1 MKSSLLWRM
10 IFLTVCAIVLLYLI
24 LPILIIVPMSFSG
37 TRFLTFPPPS
47 LSLRWYQEYVGSSTW
62 MQATRVTLT
71 VALATVAIATP
82 LGVAAA
88 YAISRS
94 RLKLMRAIHM
104 TLLLPLV
111 VPIIIAAVGI
121 FFVYARIGLVA
132 TLSGLILANVM
143 LGLPYVIISVVAGL
157 QSFDETQEMV
167 ARSLGMNR
175 WRSFFAV
182 TLPQIRSSVVAG
194 AIFAFISAVDET
206 IIALFISGG
215 QYQPLTKRMFTA
227 LRDEIDPT
235 IAAISTLLTAVSFL
249 LVLTVSIGSGRR
261 GDAGRGTANDATLQR
276 RRE

>member
-1 MKSSLLWRM
+1 MSASSLAR
-10 IFLTVCAIVLLYLI
+10 IAFIAFCAIVLLYLI
-24 LPILIIVPMSFSG
+24 LPILIIVPMSFSS

-47 LSLRWYQEYVGSSTW
+47 LSLRWYQDYVGSAAW
-62 MQATRVTLT
+62 MQATRVTLI
-71 VALATVAIATP
+71 VALATVAIAAP

-88 YAISRS
+88 YAISQS
-94 RLKLMRAIHM
+94 KLKIMRVIHM

-111 VPIIIAAVGI
+111 VPIIITAVGI
-121 FFVYARIGLVA
+121 FFVYARVGLVA

-157 QSFDETQEMV
+157 QSFDATQEMV

-175 WRSFFAV
+175 IRSFFAV
-182 TLPQIRSSVVAG
+182 TLPQIKSTVIAG

-206 IIALFISGG
+206 IVALFISGG

-235 IAAISTLLTAVSFL
+235 IAAISTLMTAVSFM
-249 LVLTVSIGSGRR
+249 LVLIAS
-261 GDAGRGTANDATLQR
+261 R
-276 RRE
+276 RRKGA